1 MSDAENNPDK
11 IINQI
16 AEPEQAFKGR
26 VPPGFDQWNPPLSGD
41 MDLIIKSNGV
51 WLHEGDPIRRE
62 PLVRLFSTIL
72 RREND
77 GSYYLVTPVEKW
89 RIKVEKAPFL
99 VVDFQCSVEGDIQCI
114 KLKTNI
120 GEWFIADKEHPLI
133 VGIDPSTQEPM
144 PIIRV
149 RDQLDGLLT
158 RAVFYHLT
166 ELAEEGVVNGQTC
179 YGIWSCGEFF
189 RLE

>member
-41 MDLIIKSNGV
+41 MDLVIKSNGV

-99 VVDFQCSVEGDIQCI
+99 VVDFQ
-114 KLKTNI
+114 
-120 GEWFIADKEHPLI
+120 
-133 VGIDPSTQEPM
+133 
-144 PIIRV
+144 R
-149 RDQLDGLLT
+149 
-158 RAVFYHLT
+158 
-166 ELAEEGVVNGQTC
+166 
-179 YGIWSCGEFF
+179 
-189 RLE
+189 